1 MLCSRG
7 SHAHVFS
14 AKGLEE
20 SAGKLSKATGRRC
33 IAASG
38 DVRKPADLE
47 QAVSK
52 TRTELGRIDFVICGA
67 AGNLLVS
74 CQTLCLS
81 KETPADCSSL
91 SPIDGLSPN
100 GFKTVIDIDLL
111 GTYNTIKATLPLV
124 RESRGA
130 YLHISATLHYRGTPW
145 QAHVSAAKAGVDALS
160 QALAVEEGPRG
171 VRSNVIAPGYDGS
184 HGETST

>member
-1 MLCSRG
+1 LL
-7 SHAHVFS
+7 V
-14 AKGLEE
+14 E
-20 SAGKLSKATGRRC
+20 STCRLPLSEFTRV
-33 IAASG
+33 ASLI
-38 DVRKPADLE
+38 VQCKR
-47 QAVSK
+47 
-52 TRTELGRIDFVICGA
+52 LGRVGGSIVKIHRTSVHSNIWGCTQTCRFGA
-67 AGNLLVS
+67 GSLKSPLRAGEDRFCHLRSRRQLVRLVVS
-74 CQTLCLS
+74 MNS
-81 KETPADCSSL
+81 SADGYSL

-124 RESRGA
+124 RESKGC

-171 VRSNVIAPGYDGS
+171 VRSNVIAPG
-184 HGETST
+184 